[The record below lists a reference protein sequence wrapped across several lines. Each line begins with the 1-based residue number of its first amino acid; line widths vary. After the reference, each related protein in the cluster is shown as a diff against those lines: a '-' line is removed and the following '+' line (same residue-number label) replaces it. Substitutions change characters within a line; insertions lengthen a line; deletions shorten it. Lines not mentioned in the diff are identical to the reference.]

1 MGATRPHPDAA
12 GSPAVDLPPR
22 AEPASAAI
30 DPARDAARAARQSTF
45 PEQALGPHIEAVAE
59 QVDDAH
65 HPAHPQPPHGAH
77 DETDAQPTD
86 DPHYDACA
94 DQADRA
100 NGAASEQQLYVARVH
115 AAIEQQLALPAL
127 DAEPVLEQTNDAR
140 DPTEPF
146 AQRHAAD
153 EQQFAISTRHSQPVA
168 EQRVAGALHHADAPR
183 SDDDPRQRAEDLDL
197 LALQRGPFV
206 YAVSVQRD
214 PICPKP
220 QRRRQ
225 AR

>member
-100 NGAASEQQLYVARVH
+100 HGAASQWQLYVARFHAALH

-127 DAEPVLEQTNDAR
+127 NADKVLEQTNDPYNPA
-140 DPTEPF
+140 ELF
-146 AQRHAAD
+146 AQLHAAI
-153 EQQFAISTRHSQPVA
+153 EQQHAISVRHS
-168 EQRVAGALHHADAPR
+168 ESILKH
-183 SDDDPRQRAEDLDL
+183 SDDPR
-197 LALQRGPFV
+197 GPTGLF
-206 YAVSVQRD
+206 A
-214 PICPKP
+214 
-220 QRRRQ
+220 
-225 AR
+225 